1 VKSLTV
7 QRLASFVVALGL
19 VISMPPSYAQLFNGP
34 VDQLSPVE
42 RAELRSGKVLVTG
55 EKGSYVGRILVT
67 ASVGQVWD
75 VLTDYPGFSKFLPHV
90 TSSRVV
96 RLDGDQKIIEQIDE
110 RRVLVLNVRSR
121 VLSAVTET
129 NQQRITFRRIEGD
142 VPKLEG
148 YWSVEPVAPYA
159 GAPPDQVLIT
169 QVVAVEPV
177 ENVPTGMFY
186 NFFKSSLRDNFVA
199 IHKEINRREQKK

>member
-1 VKSLTV
+1 
-7 QRLASFVVALGL
+7 
-19 VISMPPSYAQLFNGP
+19 MPPSSAQLFNGP

-55 EKGSYVGRILVT
+55 EKGNYVGRVLVT
-67 ASVGQVWD
+67 ASVAQVWA
-75 VLTDYPGFSKFLPHV
+75 VLTDYPGFSRFLPHV

-96 RLDGDQKIIEQIDE
+96 KVNGDQKTIEQIDE

-121 VLSAVTET
+121 VLSTVTET
-129 NQQRITFRRIEGD
+129 NQHRITFRRIEGD

-169 QVVAVEPV
+169 QVVTVEPV

-186 NFFKSSLRDNFVA
+186 NFFKNSLRDNFVA
-199 IHKEINRREQKK
+199 IHKEIDRREQQK